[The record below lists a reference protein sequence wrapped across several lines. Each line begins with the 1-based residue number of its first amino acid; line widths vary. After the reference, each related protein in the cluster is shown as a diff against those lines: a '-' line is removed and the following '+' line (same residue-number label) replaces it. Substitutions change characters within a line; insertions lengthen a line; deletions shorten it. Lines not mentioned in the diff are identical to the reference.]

1 LEAGF
6 YAVAHSFDPV
16 SIGDLDTPNA
26 LIGHYTPHFHSA
38 DDRHPTLFLVDV
50 KSIVSPILGIEDIPP
65 FGEEKAPRR
74 KRHHLFLIRCKNEWP
89 RAWDS
94 LINGCH
100 HALEDDE
107 DDDTWFEAEYEK

>member
-74 KRHHLFLIRCKNEWP
+74 KRHHLFLIRRKNEWP
-89 RAWDS
+89 RA
-94 LINGCH
+94 
-100 HALEDDE
+100 
-107 DDDTWFEAEYEK
+107 